1 MQRACA
7 RKLFLRQ
14 LRVTTDLFSQ
24 SVTFASK
31 PGGPPLTFHL
41 SRSARLRE
49 PPGHSPSGARSHLWV
64 ATNGLAASSAA
75 IPSYRLATLAPAGLA
90 EPAPS
95 DCPATVVHRARD
107 IGTGAERQVRDQVDG
122 QGTVDGGSVSI
133 RLWQSAIP

>member
-1 MQRACA
+1 MRRACA

-14 LRVTTDLFSQ
+14 LRVTTDLFSSLLHLLQ
-24 SVTFASK
+24 SRVGR
-31 PGGPPLTFHL
+31 P
-41 SRSARLRE
+41 SRSISPLCSASRA
-49 PPGHSPSGARSHLWV
+49 PGHSPSGARTHLWV

-75 IPSYRLATLAPAGLA
+75 LPSYRLATLAPAGLA

-95 DCPATVVHRARD
+95 DCPATVVHRGRD

>member
-49 PPGHSPSGARSHLWV
+49 PPVTALP
-64 ATNGLAASSAA
+64 GLAAICGWRPMAL
-75 IPSYRLATLAPAGLA
+75 PLHRRLSRATGSPLWLLRDWLNQHP
-90 EPAPS
+90 P
-95 DCPATVVHRARD
+95 TVPLRWS
-107 IGTGAERQVRDQVDG
+107 IGVGTLG
-122 QGTVDGGSVSI
+122 QGQKG
-133 RLWQSAIP
+133 R

>member
-41 SRSARLRE
+41 SRSAPLGFASPRSQPFRGSHPFAGGDQWPCRFIGGYPELPAR
-49 PPGHSPSGARSHLWV
+49 HSGSCG
-64 ATNGLAASSAA
+64 
-75 IPSYRLATLAPAGLA
+75 
-90 EPAPS
+90 
-95 DCPATVVHRARD
+95 
-107 IGTGAERQVRDQVDG
+107 IG
-122 QGTVDGGSVSI
+122 
-133 RLWQSAIP
+133 